1 MSASWRTYVIQDI
14 LNIRHNLPIIL
25 DQEYH
30 DLCGEIHQL
39 RQLLHDI
46 SGYRTLQGQ
55 DMLCDAQYMDEV
67 LDRMSKLLAG
77 FQGMTEQGRENV
89 LKNSEVCTWEALI
102 MKDENEEWTAEFEA
116 YVEERLK
123 LVMDEF
129 EVCWEMYKEAEKE
142 LEELRRAAIAAR
154 WEEVERMRRL

>member
-1 MSASWRTYVIQDI
+1 MSASWRTYVMKDI
-14 LNIRHNLPIIL
+14 PNIRHNLPIIL
-25 DQEYH
+25 DKEFQ
-30 DLCGEIHQL
+30 DLRDEIHQL

-55 DMLCDAQYMDEV
+55 DILCDAQYMDEV
-67 LDRMSKLLAG
+67 LDRMSKLLSG
-77 FQGMTEQGRENV
+77 FQGVTKEGRENV

-102 MKDENEEWTAEFEA
+102 MKDEDEEWTAEFEA

-123 LVMDEF
+123 MVMNEF
-129 EVCWEMYKEAEKE
+129 EVFWELYKEAERE

-154 WEEVERMRRL
+154 WEEVERLRRL